1 MSHLNV
7 SDHET
12 NKKAN
17 TPSNHDIWHD
27 LKDATHAR
35 KPSIV
40 AELKQLSKEE

>member
-1 MSHLNV
+1 MSHLHV
-7 SDHET
+7 SDHKT

-17 TPSNHDIWHD
+17 TTLNHDIWHD
-27 LKDATHAR
+27 LKDDTRAQ